1 MEYIISALWFALEC
15 VAFFLF
21 ASAFLPYRY
30 NRKRTILMALC
41 MCTLLLFSQSF
52 PLPALV
58 LRLCALIFGLCLIVF
73 LFKGRLALR
82 LFIGLL
88 DYIIVAA
95 MDAIVLFGASTIL
108 RISLDEL
115 VWKKGMYTVL
125 VTAGK
130 ILSVF
135 LAWLVTR
142 LHPFHKL
149 HPLRPKWMLLVSFFP
164 LTSLFMLMALF
175 LICRDQRD
183 LTQPV
188 AFFCIFLGIANVAIV
203 YVVSLIEQDTEVKQ
217 QNNILSQQMEI
228 QTASILALDKAYR
241 QQRQTTHDF
250 QNHLCTI
257 SDLLAQ
263 KSYETAAKYV
273 RELSQAQTSRILIVN
288 THHPIIDAILN
299 QKYQMAVESQ
309 IEMRFCINDLSGIQ
323 LSASELVV
331 LLSNLLDN
339 AIEACRRI
347 DTERLNRCTI
357 LENDGSFLSIR
368 NTSLPVLI
376 TEHGIATTKASASEH
391 GYGLPSVCRI
401 LDGLHAELCIQ
412 LRRRL
417 VSVHSGNPQQIRN
430 IPTTRW
436 FREV

>member
-149 HPLRPKWMLLVSFFP
+149 HPLRPKWMLIVSFFP

-347 DTERLNRCTI
+347 DTERLIRCTI

-401 LDGLHAELCIQ
+401 LDGLHAEYAYNYENGWFQ
-412 LRRRL
+412 FTAE
-417 VSVHSGNPQQIRN
+417 
-430 IPTTRW
+430 IPKK
-436 FREV
+436 

>member
-95 MDAIVLFGASTIL
+95 MDAVVLFGASTIL

-175 LICRDQRD
+175 LICTDQRD

-188 AFFCIFLGIANVAIV
+188 AFFCIFLGIANGAIV

-250 QNHLCTI
+250 QNHLYTI

-347 DTERLNRCTI
+347 DTERLIRCTI

-401 LDGLHAELCIQ
+401 LDGLHAEYAYNYENGWFQ
-412 LRRRL
+412 FTAE
-417 VSVHSGNPQQIRN
+417 
-430 IPTTRW
+430 IPKK
-436 FREV
+436 

>member
-347 DTERLNRCTI
+347 DTERLIRCTI

-401 LDGLHAELCIQ
+401 LDGLHAEYAYNYENGWFQ
-412 LRRRL
+412 FTAE
-417 VSVHSGNPQQIRN
+417 
-430 IPTTRW
+430 IPKK
-436 FREV
+436 

>member
-250 QNHLCTI
+250 QNHLYTI

-339 AIEACRRI
+339 AIEACRHI
-347 DTERLNRCTI
+347 DTERLIRCTI

-401 LDGLHAELCIQ
+401 LDGLHAEYAYNYENGWFQ
-412 LRRRL
+412 FTAE
-417 VSVHSGNPQQIRN
+417 
-430 IPTTRW
+430 IPKK
-436 FREV
+436 

>member
-339 AIEACRRI
+339 AIEACRRV
-347 DTERLNRCTI
+347 DAERLIQCTI
-357 LENDGSFLSIR
+357 LENDGFFLSIR

-401 LDGLHAELCIQ
+401 LDGLHAEYAYNYENGWFQ
-412 LRRRL
+412 FTAE
-417 VSVHSGNPQQIRN
+417 
-430 IPTTRW
+430 IPKK
-436 FREV
+436 

>member
-30 NRKRTILMALC
+30 KRKQTILIALC
-41 MCTLLLFSQSF
+41 ICTLLLFSQSL

-347 DTERLNRCTI
+347 DTERLIRCTI

-401 LDGLHAELCIQ
+401 LDGLHAEYAYNYENGWFQ
-412 LRRRL
+412 FTAE
-417 VSVHSGNPQQIRN
+417 
-430 IPTTRW
+430 IPKK
-436 FREV
+436 